1 MFVNKINGVSNL
13 GFKGYQHIKNNVGET
28 IMKFNYPYDSD
39 KETCEVQIFRAVP
52 TEKYNYKIDETPLT
66 SFFLKPEGIEVNLQ
80 DITNLDKDAPFAY
93 KIVRKNKETGEIVY
107 EGPDTGVKIKSL
119 GDEYG
124 FRIHNDKTWHQV
136 KDKDGNV
143 TKAYE
148 RYQDPVENYKY
159 TLVTRKGTTPMVQ
172 GAGYL
177 AIPDSF
183 KPGAM
188 YRGFSEP
195 NTGEI
200 YYDSNYQKEMEGAIR
215 TFSNRF
221 DGSIAGLQKGIPYLK
236 QNGYKVLFT
245 TPIANGDSVSSHSYW
260 NKNNMQIASRM
271 GNTENFASFFRDLY
285 SNGMKYVY
293 DGTFTSEGLEGIHF
307 QHALRWAEKKP
318 QSYYWFRMNS
328 IKDTNLGLGVVPQ
341 NSKNLR
347 HRIINAP
354 YKYELQADGTYKKIA
369 NSDYDANKETLY
381 QIYDASQAGD
391 EQVKALDKAIDT
403 YKNIKSGNELSIN
416 SHDDTIINYVF
427 QINPKEYD
435 NRIELIND
443 LNKKE
448 GKNIKLDTSEGTIL
462 ASQFSNFK
470 IDKKTEGGFVT
481 WDANTDM
488 VKMNYH
494 ISGYDEKLLKAMPD
508 RAQRYHEQQ
517 MIERGAREVQDMA
530 IQAGKYWT
538 AKVNDIQKMYIA
550 QTVSGVKTVDGIN
563 KLIEEG
569 KLPQEAKISDKVLN
583 NILNAQYLLKTKGN
597 LQKDDVTVKSLM
609 KMPLD
614 ALEFG
619 ENTVGVL
626 STSYFSNRATTDETI
641 GVSRFD
647 LMKNNNPHLVEPYSK
662 NYKKVN
668 SLFNNEIKD
677 FADAIIKEVNK
688 NSNEKLLD
696 ANGDYT
702 EYGEYVIYLIGQDIT
717 KYAFLKSLTGDK
729 LQTKILSNGEITY
742 DYDKL
747 KNDTT
752 LKSLKI
758 NAHNPEDEAE
768 MLANKM
774 QKGLRNLSK
783 EDISYVANSVSK
795 RINGTDTA
803 SFRIA
808 EALNERSA
816 LGLDWRLDAAKDVMD
831 MDAIRNGDNDF
842 NDNWNDVIKFWT
854 KFVQGVKSEN
864 PNSYIVAEITDIP
877 DLMKSTYGPNSCPYN
892 GDTNVNNPKFNG
904 EPDALAKFFNETGI
918 TSEAGYSYFFTDL
931 LTIFAP
937 SFDEGS
943 GESPNHDRFRN
954 RMDLLLQTRSVDYLR
969 NLYTFMG
976 NHDKP
981 RLIHG
986 LALDMKLFHD
996 NGDKVQHRLDALQ
1009 VLSDSKSIEEM
1020 PIELKL
1026 NAANQE
1032 YFRTLSTKAIA
1043 MSKLLKDV
1051 LNNDLKNIVSDN
1063 DRKLINSAIVDLANG
1078 NYLGEGVTNNFQVI
1092 NIKELSSIKNAFN
1105 EITKIAEEK
1114 YGLKLTETEKSEL
1127 LKSIQENANNNFRN
1141 YLVKGYF
1148 SGEDS
1153 QSIHNRKL
1161 ANMLLNKK
1169 DKIEDISDST
1179 VSNSEIYNNY
1189 NLYTVNLAA
1198 LIRDSYVA
1206 SGKSQGAKNAIFS
1219 AVKDFV
1225 EKYDENTVKNNSS
1238 ELPKI
1243 EDPVNAMRKN
1253 GYAARDIRTAIT
1265 MAIKQAEYK
1274 SGHEITNKDAII
1286 DNVYKAA
1293 TEPAEAKA
1301 EMIMEYLKGLFG
1313 IPTMFAGDELA
1324 MSGYEEKAKNIY
1336 LQNRNALPWEQL
1348 NEDNLIGNY
1357 RKTVMN
1363 RMNETI
1369 KTRSDKEMEA
1379 LNNGT
1384 PYALD
1389 VLTNSKNR
1397 DAVQG
1402 RIYQINDE
1410 LNGNKSLDSKTRE
1423 SLENERRELSKE
1435 LAKIAYMMQN
1445 ANGDMTVTL
1454 MNAGDVEF
1462 GNRVDYFA
1470 KYGLDTEEKRKKFF
1484 EENNIDSI
1492 NPENKYVPIQ
1502 PKTEVDSILLAAGV
1516 SIPVGTVF
1524 MNANARDKAKYV
1536 VKDLGNGMRGIVK
1549 EGGGKIVMDGLTSK
1563 NGVMILKHIKK
1574 IVFKGKQHKEYFNPQ
1589 YNFTSNPYKQKEI
1602 PVEGEKL
1609 SIIAK

>member
-13 GFKGYQHIKNNVGET
+13 GFKGYQHVKNNVGET

-52 TEKYNYKIDETPLT
+52 TEKYNYKIDETPIT
-66 SFFLKPEGIEVNLQ
+66 SFFLKPEGVEVNLQ
-80 DITNLDKDAPFAY
+80 DLTNLDKDAPFAY
-93 KIVRKNKETGEIVY
+93 KIVRKDKESGKVIY
-107 EGPDTGVKIKSL
+107 EGPDTGVKIKQI
-119 GDEYG
+119 GNEYG
-124 FRIHNDKTWHQV
+124 FRVHNDNNTWYQI
-136 KDKDGNV
+136 KDKDGKII
-143 TKAYE
+143 KAYE
-148 RYQDPVENYKY
+148 GYQDPVENYKY
-159 TLVTRKGTTPMVQ
+159 TLVTRNGTTPMVQ

-177 AIPDSF
+177 ITPDSLM
-183 KPGAM
+183 PGAM
-188 YRGFSEP
+188 YRGFKEE

-200 YYDSNYQKEMEGAIR
+200 YYDKEYQKRMEGVIK
-215 TFSNRF
+215 TFSNIYG
-221 DGSIAGLQKGIPYLK
+221 GSIAGAQRIIPYLK
-236 QNGYKVLFT
+236 QNGYKLMFS
-245 TPIANGDSVSSHSYW
+245 TPIANGSKGWSLGYW
-260 NKNNMQIASRM
+260 NKNNMQISPNM

-285 SNGMKYVY
+285 ANGMKYVY

-307 QHALRWAEKKP
+307 QYALRWAEQKP
-318 QSYYWFRMNS
+318 QSYYWFRMSGLKNS
-328 IKDTNLGLGVVPQ
+328 NLGLGTVPK
-341 NSKNLR
+341 NKENLR
-347 HRIINAP
+347 HRVINAP
-354 YKYELQADGTYKKIA
+354 YNYELQSNGTYKEVA
-369 NSDYDANKETLY
+369 NPNYNKNKETLV
-381 QIYDASQAGD
+381 QIYDASQASD
-391 EQVKALDKAIDT
+391 EQLGKLDKAIENYEKLT
-403 YKNIKSGNELSIN
+403 SGNELAIN
-416 SHDDTIINYVF
+416 NHDDTIINFVF
-427 QINPKEYD
+427 QINPNEYR
-435 NRIELIND
+435 NRINVINE
-443 LNKKE
+443 LNKNFEKH
-448 GKNIKLDTSEGTIL
+448 IQLDTPDGTII
-462 ASQFSNFK
+462 ACEFSNFK

-494 ISGYDEKLLKAMPD
+494 ISGYDEKLLQAIPD
-508 RAQRYHEQQ
+508 RAKRYQEQQ

-550 QTVSGVKTVDGIN
+550 QTIGGVKTVDGIN

-583 NILNAQYLLKTKGN
+583 NILNAQYLLKAKGN
-597 LQKDDVTVKSLM
+597 LPKDDVTVKSLM

-626 STSYFSNRATTDETI
+626 ATSYFSNRATTDDTI
-641 GVSRFD
+641 GISRFD
-647 LMKNNNPHLVEPYSK
+647 LMKKGNPHLVEPYNK

-668 SLFNNEIKD
+668 SMFTNEIKE
-677 FADAIIKEVNK
+677 FADKIIKEVN
-688 NSNEKLLD
+688 NYSNEKLLD
-696 ANGDYT
+696 SNGDYT
-702 EYGEYVIYLIGQDIT
+702 EYGEYVIELVGQDIA

-729 LQTKILSNGEITY
+729 LKTKLLNNGEITY
-742 DYDKL
+742 DYDAIK
-747 KNDTT
+747 KETT
-752 LKSLKI
+752 LKALNI
-758 NAHNPEDEAE
+758 NAHNPEDEAVI
-768 MLANKM
+768 LANKM
-774 QKGLRNLSK
+774 QKGLKSLTK
-783 EDISYVANSVSK
+783 EDISYVASSINK
-795 RINGTDTA
+795 RIAGTDTT

-808 EALNERSA
+808 EVLQERSD
-816 LGLDWRLDAAKDVMD
+816 LGLAWRLDAAKDTMD
-831 MDAIRNGDNDF
+831 MDAVRNGDNDF
-842 NDNWNDVIKFWT
+842 NDTWDDAIKFWK

-877 DLMKSTYGPNSCPYN
+877 DLMRSTYGANSCPYN
-892 GDTNVNNPKFNG
+892 GETNVNNAKFNG
-904 EPDALAKFFNETGI
+904 DPDAQTKFMNETGI

-937 SFDEGS
+937 SFDEGN
-943 GESPNHDRFRN
+943 GESENHDRFRN

-981 RLIHG
+981 RLLHG

-996 NGDKVQHRLDALQ
+996 NGDKIQHRLDALQ
-1009 VLSDSKSIEEM
+1009 VLSDSKSIDEM

-1032 YFRTLSTKAIA
+1032 YFRTLSTKAVA

-1051 LNNDLKNIVSDN
+1051 LNNDIGNVVSDE
-1063 DRKLINSAIVDLANG
+1063 DKKLINSAIVDLTNG
-1078 NYLGEGVTNNFQVI
+1078 NYLGEGVTNNFQII
-1092 NIKELSSIKNAFN
+1092 NIKELSSIENAFN
-1105 EITKIAEEK
+1105 EIIKIAEEK
-1114 YGLKLTETEKSEL
+1114 HGLKLTDKEKSEL
-1127 LKSIQENANNNFRN
+1127 LASIQDNANKNFRN
-1141 YLVKGYF
+1141 YLVKGQLN
-1148 SGEDS
+1148 SEDD
-1153 QSIHNRKL
+1153 QGTHNRKL
-1161 ANMLLNKK
+1161 VSMLLNKNNK
-1169 DKIEDISDST
+1169 LEDISNST
-1179 VSNSEIYNNY
+1179 VSNKDGFNQY

-1198 LIRDSYVA
+1198 LIRDSYIA
-1206 SGKSQGAKNAIFS
+1206 SGKATNAKDSIFS

-1225 EKYDENTVKNNSS
+1225 EKYDDNMVKSNSS

-1243 EDPVNAMRKN
+1243 EDPIIGRRKN
-1253 GYAARDIRTAIT
+1253 GYAARDIRTAIS

-1274 SGHEITNKDAII
+1274 SGKEIANKEAII

-1301 EMIMEYLKGLFG
+1301 EMIMEYLKGFFG
-1313 IPTMFAGDELA
+1313 IPTMYAGDELA

-1357 RKTVMN
+1357 RKTVMG
-1363 RMNETI
+1363 RMNETL
-1369 KTRSDKEMEA
+1369 KSRSNNELQA

-1389 VLTNSKNR
+1389 VQVNSMNR

-1410 LNGNKSLDSKTRE
+1410 LKNKSLDSKTRA
-1423 SLENERRELSKE
+1423 SLESERRELSKQ
-1435 LAKIAYMMQN
+1435 LAKVAYMMQN
-1445 ANGDMTVTL
+1445 ANGDMTITL
-1454 MNAGDVEF
+1454 MNAGDVDY

-1470 KYGLDTEEKRKKFF
+1470 KYGLDTEDKRKKFF

-1492 NPENKYVPIQ
+1492 NPNNRYVPIL
-1502 PKTEVDSILLAAGV
+1502 PKSEVDSILLAAGI
-1516 SIPVGTVF
+1516 SIPIGTVF
-1524 MNANARDKAKYV
+1524 TNANARDKAKYV

-1549 EGGGKIVMDGLTSK
+1549 EGGGKIIMDGLTSK
-1563 NGVMILKHIKK
+1563 NGVMILKHIKN
-1574 IVFKGKQHKEYFNPQ
+1574 IVFKGNKHREYYNPQ
-1589 YNFTSNPYKQKEI
+1589 YNFVSNPYKQKEI

-1609 SIIAK
+1609 SLLSK